1 MPEAKVLDY
10 FDGLDLLH
18 VMFWYEKRTSISKVV
33 DNLMTN
39 ASQLRQGVVSFPDFQ
54 LDLARILNQTRP
66 KIIHLHYSGEHPE
79 SEFLTQLTYTPRI
92 VHTVHNSIPSIFS
105 DTADRIVCVD
115 RFGLRNNPGKR
126 SVWIENSAD
135 VSGIPMH
142 KPNRNGICHALRF
155 SEDQM
160 QPAVLDLF
168 AGLNAKSYFY
178 GADDFLSFSPNHNAA
193 ICEYAKRFTNIECLP
208 YYHDFERRMTGHS
221 FFSYY
226 LFNSNPFRCYGIV
239 AMEAVSLGMP
249 VVTVE
254 KDQAGQPF
262 IVHGFNGFIAKSDQE
277 FIGYCKQILEN
288 TDLYLELCANAS
300 LHADVIQNPMP
311 QKYQELYLSIL

>member
-1 MPEAKVLDY
+1 MQGSNVLDY
-10 FDGLDLLH
+10 FADLDLLH
-18 VMFWYEKRTSISKVV
+18 VMFWYQKRTSISKVV

-39 ASQLRQGVVSFPDFQ
+39 ATQVRQGVVSFPDFQ
-54 LDLARILNQTRP
+54 LDLAKILNQTQP
-66 KIIHLHYSGEHPE
+66 KIIHLHYSGEHSE
-79 SEFLTQLTYTPRI
+79 SEFLTQLTYKPRI

-105 DTADRIVCVD
+105 DIADRIVCVD
-115 RFGLRNNPGKR
+115 RFGVRNNPGNK
-126 SVWIENSAD
+126 SVWIEDSVD
-135 VSGIPMH
+135 VGGIPKH

-155 SEDQM
+155 SADQM

-178 GADDFLSFSPNHNAA
+178 GADDFLAFSSDHNGS
-193 ICEYAKRFTNIECLP
+193 ICEYAKRFPNIECVP
-208 YYHDFERRMTGHS
+208 YCRELEPRMVQHS

-226 LFNSNPFRCYGIV
+226 LFNNSPFRCYGIV

-249 VVTVE
+249 VVTLE

-262 IVHGFNGFIAKSDQE
+262 VVHGFNGFIANNDQE

-300 LHADVIQNPMP
+300 QHANVIQNSMP
-311 QKYQELYLSIL
+311 QKYQEMYLSIL